1 MAAVEITAH
10 RTIEE
15 AVTIGVAEKDEV
27 VTTGEAVMTEEV
39 VTTGV
44 AEIGEAV
51 MTEEAVTIGVAEI
64 DVAVMTETE
73 VALAIE
79 ETTEGQ
85 TKKPIPEMIGFVEN
99 VVIRISHSEP
109 NATAA
114 APRREEERAP
124 PSNGKVMTAGRE
136 IEERHHNL
144 GLEIGNALSVANL
157 ISQGETIVSDVAV
170 PSESVDPK
178 EEVIIAN

>member
-15 AVTIGVAEKDEV
+15 AVTIGVAEKD
-27 VTTGEAVMTEEV
+27 EV

>member
-27 VTTGEAVMTEEV
+27 VTT
-39 VTTGV
+39 
-44 AEIGEAV
+44 GEAV